1 MVFCSYMSEKTLRGA
16 GFKNVNKN
24 QKNQKVQ
31 RNCEIHVGG
40 RFSGTVW
47 ARELIF
53 TASDFLKKI

>member
-1 MVFCSYMSEKTLRGA
+1 MVFCSFMSEITLRGA

-31 RNCEIHVGG
+31 RNCEIHVSG
-40 RFSGTVW
+40 RFSRR